1 MKEQEQQKEH
11 LEQQLQ
17 WTKEQVRILDGMDEK
32 LQAMKK
38 IAEYAAGND
47 LSSSERE
54 EWNSEL
60 EKLKGEYDFLEKQR
74 YTLLN

>member
-1 MKEQEQQKEH
+1 MKEEKEF
-11 LEQQLQ
+11 LEQQLR
-17 WTKEQVRILDGMDEK
+17 WTKEQIKILNDMDEK

-54 EWNSEL
+54 ELNTEL
-60 EKLKGEYDFLEKQR
+60 AKLKSEYDFLEKQR
-74 YTLLN
+74 YI